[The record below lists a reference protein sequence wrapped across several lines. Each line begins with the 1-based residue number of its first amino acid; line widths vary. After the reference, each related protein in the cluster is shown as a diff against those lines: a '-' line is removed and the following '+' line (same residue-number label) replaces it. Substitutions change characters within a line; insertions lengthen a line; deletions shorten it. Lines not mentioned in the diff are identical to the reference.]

1 MALFGDSLV
10 GCLQKSSFGQAD
22 VSSGDEN
29 DVIRQA
35 EAQQAAGAVDLL
47 RGADVLGRYGERAGG
62 VVVAQD
68 DGFAAQ
74 GVCPAEDHALVDG
87 GGAETALA
95 YPLAHQDFPGRGEV
109 EDPELFV
116 VQVAHFGFE
125 GGEYVLRGADHGG
138 FVRFPGGAAGDFET
152 GSDLDGG
159 GLADAFDRAQFAGA
173 HGGNACEAARGVVQE
188 SGGDLMGGQAGG
200 ARADQDGEEF
210 LVREAFRAAAD
221 EFFTGFHGVCGF
233 WSKCTQIRARSAR
246 LRQAKSLL
254 FPRGKIPLAL

>member
-1 MALFGDSLV
+1 M

-116 VQVAHFGFE
+116 V
-125 GGEYVLRGADHGG
+125 
-138 FVRFPGGAAGDFET
+138 
-152 GSDLDGG
+152 
-159 GLADAFDRAQFAGA
+159 
-173 HGGNACEAARGVVQE
+173 
-188 SGGDLMGGQAGG
+188 
-200 ARADQDGEEF
+200 
-210 LVREAFRAAAD
+210 
-221 EFFTGFHGVCGF
+221 
-233 WSKCTQIRARSAR
+233 
-246 LRQAKSLL
+246 
-254 FPRGKIPLAL
+254 